1 MSKEIN
7 QATSQEAGDESA
19 GEAGRSSSQRRK
31 RNQHPDRFYAEPKAL
46 DRIRDWVDEAA
57 AHFQG
62 AVRPTRNDLVN
73 VILMSHTKNLSEEE
87 LKQVWE
93 RCFSPLKFMKAATR
107 RMEEAL
113 ERGENV
119 TLESVMESLR
129 AKSLPE
135 PKKAGRP
142 RGSRTKSSTSQ
153 GEAAEPTVATPG
165 ESGDISTILVQ

>member
-1 MSKEIN
+1 MNKETN
-7 QATSQEAGDESA
+7 QETDYETTDEGST
-19 GEAGRSSSQRRK
+19 GSPQRRK

-57 AHFQG
+57 VHFQG

-73 VILMSHTKNLSEEE
+73 VILMSHAKTLSEEE

-107 RMEEAL
+107 RLEEAVA
-113 ERGENV
+113 RGENV
-119 TLESVMESLR
+119 TLDSVMESLR
-129 AKSLPE
+129 AKCLPE

-142 RGSRTKSSTSQ
+142 RGSKTKSSTSQ
-153 GEAAEPTVATPG
+153 EGAAEPPAPMPG
-165 ESGDISTILVQ
+165 DGGDTSTHPTE